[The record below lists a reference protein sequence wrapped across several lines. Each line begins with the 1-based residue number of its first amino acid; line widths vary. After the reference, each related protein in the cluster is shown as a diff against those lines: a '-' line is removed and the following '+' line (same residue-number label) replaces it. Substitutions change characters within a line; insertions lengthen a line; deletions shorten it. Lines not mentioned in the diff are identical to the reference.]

1 MTGGRDRPEDVAAG
15 FARAWN
21 RGDPDG
27 IADLFVADADFV
39 NVVGL
44 WWRDRE
50 SIRRAHDH
58 GLRVIFPGS
67 TLRLSGTRVRDLGA
81 DAAVVHCRWSITGQT
96 GLDGAT
102 TDRRSGVFTFVV
114 RRDSDGWRA
123 VAAHNTDRVSG
134 AETHVARAGELSPAD
149 YRDPPPSAG

>member
-1 MTGGRDRPEDVAAG
+1 MAVGLERPEDVAAG

-21 RGDPDG
+21 RGDAEG
-27 IADLFVADADFV
+27 IADLFVPDAGFV

-50 SIRRAHDH
+50 SIHRAHDY

-67 TLRLSGTRVRDLGA
+67 TLRVSGVRVRGLGE

-96 GLDGAT
+96 DLEGAT
-102 TDRRSGVFTFVV
+102 AGRRSGVFTFVV
-114 RRDSDGWRA
+114 RREADGWRA
-123 VAAHNTDRVSG
+123 VAAHNTDRVDG
-134 AETHVARAGELSPAD
+134 AETHVAGDGGITPTD
-149 YRDPPPSAG
+149 YRERP

>member
-1 MTGGRDRPEDVAAG
+1 MSTTREHPEDVPEH
-15 FARAWN
+15 FAQAWN
-21 RGDPDG
+21 RGDAAAL
-27 IADLFVADADFV
+27 ADLFVPDADFV

-50 SIRRAHDH
+50 AIHRAHDY

-67 TLRLSGTRVRDLGA
+67 TLRVSGTRVRPLGE

-96 GLDGAT
+96 GPDGASVS
-102 TDRRSGVFTFVV
+102 RRSGVFTFVV
-114 RRDSDGWRA
+114 QRRHEGWSA

-134 AETHVARAGELSPAD
+134 AETHVADEGGLSPAD
-149 YRDPPPSAG
+149 YRA